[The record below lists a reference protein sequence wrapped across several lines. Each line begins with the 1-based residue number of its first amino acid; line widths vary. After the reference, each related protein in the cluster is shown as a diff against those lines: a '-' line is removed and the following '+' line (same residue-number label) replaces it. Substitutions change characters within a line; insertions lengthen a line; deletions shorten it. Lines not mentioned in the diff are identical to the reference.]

1 MSFDIKNYISNLTYI
16 NKDFN
21 STWEE
26 ILEVVPQLTSK
37 WNPNESNES
46 DPLVVLLKELGIV
59 TDKLNYNIDKNTL
72 EAFPDL
78 LTQLRAAYSVFGS
91 MGYVPQWYRSALAN
105 VTFLYNGGLGEKSAS
120 SIEVSAQ
127 QKWVL
132 PKFTSVSNED
142 NTIQYVTLNS
152 LEFKT
157 GVPAGQQV
165 LAIEG
170 TLNDLA
176 VNGSTKI
183 TLDCLDNRN
192 RLYFLQ
198 PNVAQNG
205 IFISENNT
213 FNAINIEDQVYDQD
227 STEYQSKQVWHRVTN
242 LYQQL
247 PGQYVFKFG
256 IDPTT
261 GSTYIQF
268 PDDIGNLIG
277 DGLYIKYI
285 LSSGESGNIK
295 AGTLTSFPISLSVSP
310 ESSSGS
316 ESESSV
322 TSDANLTVSNNA
334 STQNGRDPET
344 IEEMQN
350 NYSRVVGTFNT
361 LVTAYDYENYIYNQ
375 VDDVGRPYVSNIRV
389 GDKNTDLYTSYKV
402 KTLGVNGHFS
412 TIRGNDIQTGA
423 SLGGALSPYD
433 LRFYPVGDGQA
444 VTDLKS
450 FRETFAAGTDTKKK
464 VLENVVEDA
473 KAILHEYKPLGTPI
487 FLDYDLKGQI
497 YLQKTVSK
505 EEAKEIK
512 ANVDLALYKKLE
524 ARNLTF
530 GQEIN
535 YGEVVDTIKA
545 ADPRIQYVALE
556 PITYEVD
563 KESEELYNNNSPY
576 DIYTKS
582 VLAGVTPWTSFEPM
596 RYYWGTTGST
606 TYGKGDPS
614 SDTTSIKSIQP
625 QVSEIEWD
633 TNASEHQYTV
643 KANETFYILAP
654 GYTTITSYGN
664 YFYMKSEVALVKDTP
679 TKLAENKKIE
689 IFEERPGTNSTASY
703 IIKNAVVRCNVDIS
717 EDSDAKYKVDSSI
730 NMGSNITLEI
740 LGPDEYK
747 LKNTYPSTADKGIK
761 IATNAVHLVDKLKDE
776 NNSSYTL
783 NVGEYLL
790 WTNVLA
796 DENTPITEV
805 GIVGEGNTL
814 SWTTPL
820 VAGDDSSFTAISAD
834 NINTSDYSKYS
845 WLPVKNEALT
855 YRTNTLYSFGE
866 DTVLKFSNEPWGD
879 ASYYKDRVFKLN
891 AGVAVQ
897 YNTQKDSSDWKTIPA
912 ILESDQYQAFVGLSL
927 VLSPNKIQKLEKNQQ
942 VILKGLKEDKSSFEA
957 IIGGTNEG
965 TKYIQSNSTLV
976 YAGGQPLTLSTLESD
991 QLTLNAL
998 EGADIVSTDVDT
1010 FIDNNINAGKDD
1022 MEKKFTL
1029 PESKR
1034 ILYASKS
1041 SGSITYHIGT
1051 GKTNALGDQVGFA
1064 YEISEGATY
1073 WKNGQSEKLPN
1084 TSTNLSTNLS
1094 GTSITDYLY
1103 NVSYSP
1109 VYQPSES
1116 DLIEKPLD
1124 PVSFFK
1130 SSHVCNRFVLP
1141 RLRGLDGNQEIDPLK
1156 GLMISPLSIR
1166 S

>member
-26 ILEVVPQLTSK
+26 ILEVVPQLTNK

-105 VTFLYNGGLGEKSAS
+105 VTFLYNGGVGETSAS
-120 SIEVSAQ
+120 SIEVGAQ

-170 TLNDLA
+170 TLNDLV

-183 TLDCLDNRN
+183 TLDCLDSRN

-205 IFISENNT
+205 IFISENDA
-213 FNAINIEDQVYDQD
+213 FDAINIEDQVYDQD

-256 IDPTT
+256 IDSTT

-322 TSDANLTVSNNA
+322 TSDANLVVSNNA
-334 STQNGRDPET
+334 STQNGKDPET

-375 VDDVGRPYVSNIRV
+375 VDGVGRPYVSNIRV

-412 TIRGNDIQTGA
+412 TIRGNSGKTDA
-423 SLGGALSPYD
+423 PLGGELSPYD

-450 FRETFAAGTDTKKK
+450 FRETFAAGTDTKKQ

-535 YGEVVDTIKA
+535 YSEVVDTIKA

-556 PITYEVD
+556 PITYKVD
-563 KESEELYNNNSPY
+563 EKSKQLHDSNSPY

-596 RYYWGTTGST
+596 RYYWGTTSSVS
-606 TYGKGDPS
+606 YGRD
-614 SDTTSIKSIQP
+614 SDKLITSIQP
-625 QVSEIEWD
+625 QV
-633 TNASEHQYTV
+633 ASITLDASDQYKV

-654 GYTTITSYGN
+654 GYTTTTSYGN
-664 YFYMKSEVALVKDTP
+664 YFYMKSTTELIKDTP
-679 TKLAENKKIE
+679 VKLGEDQYIY
-689 IFEERPGTNSTASY
+689 IYEERPSTDSVKPTYTIGKGT
-703 IIKNAVVRCNVDIS
+703 IIRCNIDIS
-717 EDSDAKYKVDSSI
+717 DPNKDANAKYQIGKAI

-761 IATNAVHLVDKLKDE
+761 IATNAIYLVDKLKTE
-776 NNSSYTL
+776 NSSYTL

-814 SWTTPL
+814 SWTAPL
-820 VAGDDSSFTAISAD
+820 VAEDDSSFAAISAD

-866 DTVLKFSNEPWGD
+866 DTVIRFSKKPWD
-879 ASYYKDRVFKLN
+879 TYYNDRVFNLVTN
-891 AGVAVQ
+891 VTVQ
-897 YNTQKDSSDWKTIPA
+897 YTTPEDSSNKKPIPA
-912 ILESDQYQAFVGLSL
+912 ILSGDHYQAFVGLSL
-927 VLSPNKIQKLEKNQQ
+927 VLSPNKIQKLERGQQ
-942 VILKGLKEDKSSFEA
+942 VKITFSGETSLTIQPPIVELN
-957 IIGGTNEG
+957 GT
-965 TKYIQSNSTLV
+965 YIQSNSTLV
-976 YAGGQPLTLSTLESD
+976 YAGGQPLTLSTLESS
-991 QLTLNAL
+991 QLVLNAL
-998 EGADIVSTDVDT
+998 TGSITTGTDVDT
-1010 FIDNNINAGKDD
+1010 FIDNTPPH
-1022 MEKKFTL
+1022 TL
-1029 PESKR
+1029 PNKKL
-1034 ILYASKS
+1034 LYASKEN
-1041 SGSITYHIGT
+1041 GSITYYIGGMSGAAIGT
-1051 GKTNALGDQVGFA
+1051 QVGFA
-1064 YEISEGATY
+1064 YELTADAKY
-1073 WKNGQSEKLPN
+1073 WNGKELVSVPTGNLT
-1084 TSTNLSTNLS
+1084 TSH
-1094 GTSITDYLY
+1094 LY
-1103 NVSYSP
+1103 NSSYSP

-1116 DLIEKPLD
+1116 DLIENPLD
-1124 PVSFFK
+1124 PTSFFK

-1141 RLRGLDGNQEIDPLK
+1141 RLRGMDGDQEIDPLK

>member
-170 TLNDLA
+170 TLNDLE

-183 TLDCLDNRN
+183 TPDCLDSRN

-205 IFISENNT
+205 IFISENTT
-213 FNAINIEDQVYDQD
+213 FDAINIEDQVYDQD

-295 AGTLTSFPISLSVSP
+295 AGTLTSFPTSLSVSP

-316 ESESSV
+316 ESESSI

-334 STQNGRDPET
+334 STQNGKDPET

-412 TIRGNDIQTGA
+412 TVRGNDSNTNA
-423 SLGGALSPYD
+423 SLGEALTSYD

-450 FRETFAAGTDTKKK
+450 FRETFAAGTDTKKR

-487 FLDYDLKGQI
+487 FLNYDLKGQI

-596 RYYWGTTGST
+596 RYYWGTTSST
-606 TYGKGDPS
+606 SYGKG
-614 SDTTSIKSIQP
+614 SDKLITSIQP
-625 QVSEIEWD
+625 QVSKIEWD
-633 TNASEHQYTV
+633 KDASGQDINNQYTV

-654 GYTTITSYGN
+654 GYTTTTSYGN
-664 YFYMKSEVALVKDTP
+664 YFYMNSNVSLTKDTP
-679 TKLAENKKIE
+679 TKLSGTNEIKIY
-689 IFEERPGTNSTASY
+689 EERPAGSNSKASY
-703 IIKNAVVRCNVDIS
+703 IIKDAIVRCNIDIGNS
-717 EDSDAKYKVDSSI
+717 SDTKYQINTAI

-761 IATNAVHLVDKLKDE
+761 IATNAVYLVDKLKAE
-776 NNSSYTL
+776 NSSYTL

-866 DTVLKFSNEPWGD
+866 GTTLKFKATNGDTNLSPWSEYTPDKIFDLNQNFTISYATQTNSNTKPAEED
-879 ASYYKDRVFKLN
+879 YKPI
-891 AGVAVQ
+891 
-897 YNTQKDSSDWKTIPA
+897 SA
-912 ILESDQYQAFVGLSL
+912 ILADDCYQAFVGLSL
-927 VLSPNKIQKLEKNQQ
+927 ALSPNKIQKLEENQQ
-942 VILKGLKEDKSSFEA
+942 VTLNGAETSQFQKGS
-957 IIGGTNEG
+957 
-965 TKYIQSNSTLV
+965 YIQSNSTLV
-976 YAGGQPLTLSTLESD
+976 YAGGQPLTLSALESG

-998 EGADIVSTDVDT
+998 SGTNIVSTDVDA
-1010 FIDNNINAGKDD
+1010 FIDNTS
-1022 MEKKFTL
+1022 FTL
-1029 PESKR
+1029 PKDKK

-1041 SGSITYHIGT
+1041 KGSITYYIGI
-1051 GKTNALGDQVGFA
+1051 GREASGDQVGFA
-1064 YEISEGATY
+1064 YEISEDAQY
-1073 WKNGQSEKLPN
+1073 WKNGQFTNLPN
-1084 TSTNLSTNLS
+1084 KSTDLT
-1094 GTSITDYLY
+1094 TTYLY
-1103 NVSYSP
+1103 NVNYSP

-1141 RLRGLDGNQEIDPLK
+1141 RLRGTDGNQEIDPLK

>member
-26 ILEVVPQLTSK
+26 ILEVVPQLTNK

-105 VTFLYNGGLGEKSAS
+105 VTFLYNGGVGETPAS
-120 SIEVSAQ
+120 SIEVGAQ

-205 IFISENNT
+205 IFISENDT
-213 FNAINIEDQVYDQD
+213 FDAINIEDQVYDQD

-256 IDPTT
+256 IDSTT

-322 TSDANLTVSNNA
+322 TSDANLVVSNNA
-334 STQNGRDPET
+334 STQNGKDPET

-375 VDDVGRPYVSNIRV
+375 VDGVGRPYVSNIRV

-412 TIRGNDIQTGA
+412 TIRGNSGKTDA
-423 SLGGALSPYD
+423 PLGGKLSPYD

-450 FRETFAAGTDTKKK
+450 FRETFAAGTDTKKQ

-535 YGEVVDTIKA
+535 YSEVVDTIKA

-556 PITYEVD
+556 PITYKVD

-596 RYYWGTTGST
+596 RYYWGTTSST
-606 TYGKGDPS
+606 SYGKGSKTPI
-614 SDTTSIKSIQP
+614 TSIQP
-625 QVSEIEWD
+625 RVTSVALD
-633 TNASEHQYTV
+633 ASNKYKV

-654 GYTTITSYGN
+654 GYTTTTSYGN
-664 YFYMKSEVALVKDTP
+664 YFYMKSTTELTKDTP
-679 TKLAENKKIE
+679 VKLGEDQYIY
-689 IFEERPGTNSTASY
+689 IYEERPSTDSVKPTYTIGKGT
-703 IIKNAVVRCNVDIS
+703 IIRCNIDIS
-717 EDSDAKYKVDSSI
+717 DPNKDANAKYQIGKAI

-761 IATNAVHLVDKLKDE
+761 IATNAIYLVDKLKTG
-776 NNSSYTL
+776 NSSYTL

-820 VAGDDSSFTAISAD
+820 VAGDNSSFTAISAD
-834 NINTSDYSKYS
+834 NINTSDYSRYS

-866 DTVLKFSNEPWGD
+866 GTVISFDKKPWRD
-879 ASYYKDRVFKLN
+879 ESYYNDRVFDLIED
-891 AGVAVQ
+891 VTIQ
-897 YNTQKDSSDWKTIPA
+897 YTTLEGSDDQKTIPA
-912 ILESDQYQAFVGLSL
+912 ILSSDHYQAFVGLSL
-927 VLSPNKIQKLEKNQQ
+927 VLSPNKIQKLEENQQ
-942 VILKGLKEDKSSFEA
+942 VILNGLAGVTIKS
-957 IIGGTNEG
+957 

-976 YAGGQPLTLSTLESD
+976 YAGGQPLTLSALESS
-991 QLTLNAL
+991 QLTLKAL
-998 EGADIVSTDVDT
+998 TGSITTSTDVDT
-1010 FIDNNINAGKDD
+1010 FIDNESYD
-1022 MEKKFTL
+1022 L
-1029 PESKR
+1029 PNKR
-1034 ILYASKS
+1034 LLYASKS
-1041 SGSITYHIGT
+1041 ISGSITYYIGK
-1051 GKTNALGDQVGFA
+1051 GEKALGAQVGFA
-1064 YEISEGATY
+1064 YEISEGAQY
-1073 WKNGQSEKLPN
+1073 WNRSSKKLTEFPN
-1084 TSTNLSTNLS
+1084 PDLSQNLPLDTN
-1094 GTSITDYLY
+1094 YLY
-1103 NVSYSP
+1103 NDKYSP

-1116 DLIEKPLD
+1116 DLIKNPLD

-1141 RLRGLDGNQEIDPLK
+1141 RLRGMDGDQEIDPLK